1 MEPDP
6 DEDRVN
12 SKETFLAFVEQL
24 RADWEAS
31 RETERNSPSSPY
43 GPNARGWE
51 NPDLGRFLEAMQ
63 RWTED
68 MGDRVPEV
76 DPIVKTNKTVF
87 LERLAFASFPDC
99 GWGPQRSAVERSETE
114 RSRGPHPPRSALRRS
129 SLKCEP

>member
-68 MGDRVPEV
+68 MGDRVPSAP
-76 DPIVKTNKTVF
+76 DWHTF
-87 LERLAFASFPDC
+87 ARMLAA
-99 GWGPQRSAVERSETE
+99 AKVYE
-114 RSRGPHPPRSALRRS
+114 
-129 SLKCEP
+129 